1 MNEDKTLGIYIH
13 IPFCASKC
21 GYCDFYSCAG
31 AEKLMGKYQ
40 EALLTHVRECLPQ
53 ILPYYVG
60 SGYFGGGPPSYY
72 GAKYLCEVI
81 ELLKS
86 SGKLLREAEITVEMN
101 PDSMRLGD
109 LKLLRRA
116 GANRISMGVQSAN
129 NEILRTIGRRH
140 TYNQAVKAYMF
151 ARQVGFENVSVDLM
165 YGLPGQ
171 TKEDWADTLS
181 KVIGWNPEH
190 ISCYGLKLE
199 EGTPM
204 YEVYHDTPVIP
215 DDDMQADQYIYA
227 SELLERYGYQ
237 RYEISNFAHKGYESR
252 HNLKYWKLEDYM
264 GFGPGAHSCVGN
276 LRYSYVRDL
285 RRYIA
290 GVLDGGDILD
300 EQEAV
305 SGIQRAY
312 EYLMLGMRL
321 AEGISQ
327 RDYSKQLQSDFAP
340 LQEKLEL
347 FRDKGWVQ
355 TVGSRWAFTT
365 SGFLLSNLL
374 IGELLEAQAAQNA
387 IGTPYLQE
395 ILNAMDKEEL
405 PMGEEESFLQQV
417 LGNV

>member
-1 MNEDKTLGIYIH
+1 
-13 IPFCASKC
+13 
-21 GYCDFYSCAG
+21 
-31 AEKLMGKYQ
+31 
-40 EALLTHVRECLPQ
+40 
-53 ILPYYVG
+53 
-60 SGYFGGGPPSYY
+60 
-72 GAKYLCEVI
+72 
-81 ELLKS
+81 
-86 SGKLLREAEITVEMN
+86 
-101 PDSMRLGD
+101 
-109 LKLLRRA
+109 
-116 GANRISMGVQSAN
+116 
-129 NEILRTIGRRH
+129 
-140 TYNQAVKAYMF
+140 
-151 ARQVGFENVSVDLM
+151 
-165 YGLPGQ
+165 
-171 TKEDWADTLS
+171 
-181 KVIGWNPEH
+181 
-190 ISCYGLKLE
+190 
-199 EGTPM
+199 M

>member
-1 MNEDKTLGIYIH
+1 M
-13 IPFCASKC
+13 C
-21 GYCDFYSCAG
+21 
-31 AEKLMGKYQ
+31 
-40 EALLTHVRECLPQ
+40 
-53 ILPYYVG
+53 
-60 SGYFGGGPPSYY
+60 
-72 GAKYLCEVI
+72 
-81 ELLKS
+81 
-86 SGKLLREAEITVEMN
+86 
-101 PDSMRLGD
+101 
-109 LKLLRRA
+109 
-116 GANRISMGVQSAN
+116 
-129 NEILRTIGRRH
+129 
-140 TYNQAVKAYMF
+140 
-151 ARQVGFENVSVDLM
+151 
-165 YGLPGQ
+165 
-171 TKEDWADTLS
+171 
-181 KVIGWNPEH
+181 
-190 ISCYGLKLE
+190 
-199 EGTPM
+199 
-204 YEVYHDTPVIP
+204 
-215 DDDMQADQYIYA
+215 
-227 SELLERYGYQ
+227 
-237 RYEISNFAHKGYESR
+237 
-252 HNLKYWKLEDYM
+252 
-264 GFGPGAHSCVGN
+264 FGPGAHSCVVN